1 MGLEVWQEMPVAPS
15 LRGVR
20 PHFCLGA
27 VAQAVEAGA
36 VPAII
41 SVATTPNLPDKH
53 LESLL
58 AGAPPPCGGTPP
70 TFDPSEALCVCLH

>member
-1 MGLEVWQEMPVAPS
+1 MAARVGVAPPPD
-15 LRGVR
+15 GVGGVAGNAGGSEPQGSS

-58 AGAPPPCGGTPP
+58 AGAPPPCDGTRG
-70 TFDPSEALCVCLH
+70 F